1 MSCRSKLPFGG
12 AFFLIHPWALEL
24 EAKVICGEAG
34 VERPAW

>member
-12 AFFLIHPWALEL
+12 VFLPIHPWALEF

-34 VERPAW
+34 VVRPAW